1 MFEKQDAKANI
12 LIIDDEP
19 EITGLLFDLLR
30 EDYECSRASSAED
43 GLALLYANEFDLVLT
58 DIQMGGMS
66 GLEFVSKLI
75 DHAPDTVVIMISG
88 LHTIETAITALRVGA
103 FDYITKPFDLLHVE
117 AAVRRALDHRG
128 LRQAKRHYE
137 NYLEELVR
145 QRTQEVKQA
154 LASLEATYR
163 STLKALTTAL
173 DTRDSET
180 HGHSE
185 RVVRFSLRLGREL
198 GLDSAEMASLEYGA
212 LLHDIG
218 KVGVPDAILRKPAG
232 LTEDE
237 WSQMRLHPLHGK
249 QILKGVKFLE
259 GASLVVEQHHEK
271 WDGSGYPQGLAG
283 EQIDLKAR
291 IFAVADTFDAIMSD
305 RVYRKGNTYDKAVA
319 ELRRCAGTQFDPA
332 VVAAFEC
339 VSAEEWDEV
348 RHSHT
353 LGRGRRV
360 KEDQA
365 PLHKALMQDY
375 AMAISSGRANSGGL
389 RAA

>member
-163 STLKALTTAL
+163 STLRALTTAL

-305 RVYRKGNTYDKAVA
+305 RVYRKGNTYDKVVA

-353 LGRGRRV
+353 LSRGRRV

-375 AMAISSGRANSGGL
+375 AMASSSGRANSGGL

>member
-1 MFEKQDAKANI
+1 MFKKQDAKANI
-12 LIIDDEP
+12 LIVDDEP
-19 EITGLLFDLLR
+19 EITGLLFNLLS
-30 EDYECSRASSAED
+30 EDHECLRAGSAED
-43 GLALLYANEFDLVLT
+43 GLALLYAKEFDLVLT

-88 LHTIETAITALRVGA
+88 LQTIETAITALRVGA

-117 AAVRRALDHRG
+117 AAVRRALEHRG

-154 LASLEATYR
+154 LSSLEATYR
-163 STLKALTTAL
+163 STLRALTTAL

-185 RVVRFSLRLGREL
+185 RVVHFSLRLGREL
-198 GLDSAEMASLEYGA
+198 GLESAEMAALEYGS

-218 KVGVPDAILRKPAG
+218 KVGVPDAILLKPAG

-249 QILKGVKFLE
+249 QILEGVEFLK

-305 RVYRKGNTYDKAVA
+305 RVYRKGNTYEEAAA

-332 VVAAFEC
+332 VVAAFER
-339 VSAEEWDEV
+339 VSAKEWDEL

-353 LGRGRRV
+353 LSRGWRV

-365 PLHKALMQDY
+365 PLHKALTQDN
-375 AMAISSGRANSGGL
+375 AMAISSGRANLGGL

>member
-1 MFEKQDAKANI
+1 MFEKQDEKANI

-19 EITGLLFDLLR
+19 EITGLLFNLLR
-30 EDYECSRASSAED
+30 EDYECSRAGSAED
-43 GLALLYANEFDLVLT
+43 GLALLYAKEFDLVLT

-88 LHTIETAITALRVGA
+88 LHTIETAITAMRVGA

-117 AAVRRALDHRG
+117 AAVRRALDHRR

-154 LASLEATYR
+154 LASLKATYR
-163 STLKALTTAL
+163 STLRALTTAL

-198 GLDSAEMASLEYGA
+198 GLDSAEMTALEYGS

-249 QILKGVKFLE
+249 QILKGVEFLE

-291 IFAVADTFDAIMSD
+291 IFAVADTFDAIMSN
-305 RVYRKGNTYDKAVA
+305 RVYRKGNTYEEAVA

-353 LGRGRRV
+353 LSRVQRV

-365 PLHKALMQDY
+365 PLYKALMQDN
-375 AMAISSGRANSGGL
+375 AMAISFGRANSGGL